1 MAQVTNRIVNQVVT
15 DTGNSEQQIE
25 KLENSISTLDGA
37 INLVGGTVEF
47 LAGALVLTGAASEE
61 TAAQFESVALG
72 AIAVADGANRALQ
85 GYKILKTETKIIDKI
100 QKAFNKTLL
109 ANPYAQVAIAVG
121 VLVGAYIAYRNATS
135 DAAVEQKRLNELQNA
150 ANEQIANQGN
160 KLRVLQSIVNDTTLD
175 EEKRNGALRE
185 LQELLPELE
194 GVELDRAGAIEQ
206 INTAIER
213 EVQLIGQR
221 AKVAAAEEK
230 LVEVETRRLNA
241 LEKIAAIER
250 GEVGGN
256 VADKLRL
263 QQLVLEE
270 VNEDIEF
277 YTEYL
282 KENYVPAVEDAA
294 DATGNQ
300 TGKQE
305 ELNRELEKTIA
316 LSAKVAPAFEAQGA
330 QLKSLDVLTE
340 DFNETFAERA
350 RRFIAILNQYVDE
363 QQEFFEGNTAQ
374 AIEASLATAS
384 QLLRVT
390 SENIDDSTKEGFEKS
405 KQFKIAET
413 RIASFEA
420 AFQAYK
426 SVVGV
431 PIVGQILAPL
441 AAAAAL
447 ATGQNAINNI
457 KASTFESTGNPSFD
471 ASTPSVGGVGGTA
484 GGTGVPQIPGFGTS
498 GVTTLNAVV
507 LAGDVTSAQA
517 QDAAIRNRR
526 RFGRG
531 G

>member
-25 KLENSISTLDGA
+25 KLETSISTLDGA
-37 INLVGGTVEF
+37 INLVGGSVEF
-47 LAGALVLTGAASEE
+47 LAGALVLSGAASEE

-85 GYKILKTETKIIDKI
+85 GYKILKTETQLLDKA
-100 QKAFNKTLL
+100 QKFLNTTVA
-109 ANPYAQVAIAVG
+109 ANPYVAAAVAVG
-121 VLVGAYIAYRNATS
+121 ALAAAIGTYLAATS
-135 DAAVEQKRLNELQNA
+135 DAVVEQKRLNELNA
-150 ANEQIANQGN
+150 SANEIAAESVGEL
-160 KLRVLQSIVNDTTLD
+160 KILQSIVNDTSIS
-175 EEKRNGALRE
+175 EEKRADALDR
-185 LQELLPELE
+185 LKELLPDLNDLDLNRKGALE
-194 GVELDRAGAIEQ
+194 G
-206 INTAIER
+206 INTAIE
-213 EVQLIGQR
+213 EEIGLIQKR
-221 AKVAAAEEK
+221 ARTQAAEEK
-230 LVEVETRRLNA
+230 LTELYQ
-241 LEKIAAIER
+241 
-250 GEVGGN
+250 
-256 VADKLRL
+256 
-263 QQLVLEE
+263 QQLDVISQQPGFWKKIGNNIRAFLNPALTTATVEAIDNADALGE
-270 VNEDIEF
+270 INEQIEF
-277 YTEYL
+277 FTEIL
-282 KENYVPAVEDAA
+282 KEDYIPETEEA
-294 DATGNQ
+294 

-305 ELNRELEKTIA
+305 EFNKELEKTIA
-316 LSAKVAPAFEAQGA
+316 LAPKTAAVVTEVAGA
-330 QLKSLDVLTE
+330 QLKTVEELTA
-340 DFNETFAERA
+340 DTTETFDMRL
-350 RRFIAILNQYVDE
+350 RRLVA
-363 QQEFFEGNTAQ
+363 QQQQFFESETAA
-374 AIEASLATAS
+374 AIEASLNVAS
-384 QLLRVT
+384 ELLRVT

-413 RIASFEA
+413 RIASIEA

-457 KASTFESTGNPSFD
+457 KASTFQSTGNPSFD
-471 ASTPSVGGVGGTA
+471 ASTPSTGGGGGTA